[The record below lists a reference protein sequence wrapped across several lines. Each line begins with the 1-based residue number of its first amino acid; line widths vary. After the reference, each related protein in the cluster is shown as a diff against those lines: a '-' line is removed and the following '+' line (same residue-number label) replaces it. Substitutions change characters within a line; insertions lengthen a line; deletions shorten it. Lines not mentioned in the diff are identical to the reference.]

1 MKENTLINSLLI
13 WREPLTAIVL
23 AALGLYW
30 IINSHGILYTIGFG
44 FLITGTTL
52 AYAGYQRIRF
62 KRAETG
68 GGLID
73 FTEGQ
78 ISYFGPKTGAI
89 FSIDEINCLILDQSN
104 SYSKWIVEITAG
116 NKVEIPTNV
125 KGNEVLFDIF
135 NNLEGFQTEKM
146 LEALSS
152 SESIKTVLWQK

>member
-68 GGLID
+68 
-73 FTEGQ
+73 
-78 ISYFGPKTGAI
+78 
-89 FSIDEINCLILDQSN
+89 
-104 SYSKWIVEITAG
+104 
-116 NKVEIPTNV
+116 
-125 KGNEVLFDIF
+125 
-135 NNLEGFQTEKM
+135 
-146 LEALSS
+146 
-152 SESIKTVLWQK
+152 

>member
-30 IINSHGILYTIGFG
+30 IINSHGILYTIGLG

-52 AYAGYQRIRF
+52 AYASYQRISF

-68 GGLID
+68 GGLIA
-73 FTEGQ
+73 FTAGQ
-78 ISYFGPKTGAI
+78 ISYFGPQTGAI

-125 KGNEVLFDIF
+125 KGNEVLFDVF
-135 NNLEGFQTEKM
+135 NNLKGFRTEKM